1 MQVNKIGLMRIA
13 KTKKL
18 PFYTGLFYY
27 FIRPIARIGIWI
39 YYRKIYL
46 AHLDRIPRNKPVII
60 AANHPTGFMEPCV
73 MAVFMRRPLYFLVRG
88 DFFRKPVFN
97 FLLRSLNMIPIFR
110 RRDGNYRDLK
120 SNYASFEAC
129 YQALRQNQT
138 IMIFPEGTARHEK
151 RLRPVQK
158 GVSRLAFGAFE
169 NTDELEDLFIVP
181 VGISYTYSDRPRSEI
196 MVSCAPALSVRQL
209 LEESEH
215 HFASFDKKLR
225 VELTAGMRANLVH
238 IEDPADEHLVEL
250 LQQINRADVRDR
262 RFFPV
267 LSGDDNLLRA
277 DHQVTEKMKQWS
289 GKQKK
294 ALLAKARVLFQ
305 ELHACRIP
313 IHLLTQKKRSQWW
326 PGLLLFLT
334 ALPVWL
340 GYAFTFPATA
350 PAKWIADTKVKRTEF
365 YSPVSLAT
373 HLGTFLIF
381 YFLILLAAIISGY
394 WWLLPL
400 AIGLSVLSYGSLLWR
415 ESLQKL
421 IWQRRY
427 QQIEEQT
434 VRKMKEQWRSLK
446 TALKG

>member
-1 MQVNKIGLMRIA
+1 MS
-13 KTKKL
+13 KKKRL

-46 AHLDRIPRNKPVII
+46 SHFDRIPKNKPVIL

-73 MAVFMRRPLYFLVRG
+73 MAVFMWRPLYFLVRG
-88 DFFRKPVFN
+88 DFFRKPIFN

-110 RRDGNYRDLK
+110 ARDGNFRDLK

-129 YQALRQNQT
+129 YQALMQNRT
-138 IMIFPEGTARHEK
+138 IMIFPEGNAKHEK
-151 RLRPVQK
+151 RLRPIQK

-169 NTDELEDLFIVP
+169 NAAELEDLYIVP
-181 VGISYTYSDRPRSEI
+181 VGVSYTYSERPRSEM
-196 MVSCAPALSVRQL
+196 MVSCGRPLNVAQL
-209 LEESEH
+209 IAETGH

-225 VELTAGMRANLVH
+225 AVLTAEMQDNLVH
-238 IEDPADEHLVEL
+238 IHDPADEHLVEL
-250 LQQINRADVRDR
+250 LQQINRAGVRDR
-262 RFFPV
+262 HFFPV
-267 LSGDDNLLRA
+267 LSADDRLLCA
-277 DHQVTEKMKQWS
+277 DHQVTDKIKDWS
-289 GKQKK
+289 ADKK
-294 ALLAKARVLFQ
+294 ENLLSRARALFQ
-305 ELHACRIP
+305 QLQQHRIP
-313 IHLLTQKKRSQWW
+313 VHMLTQKPKNQW
-326 PGLLLFLT
+326 GRFIMLSLS

-340 GYAFTFPATA
+340 GYVFTFPATA

-381 YFLILLAAIISGY
+381 YLVILIVCIFSG
-394 WWLLPL
+394 WWWILPL

-415 ESLQKL
+415 EALQTL

-427 QQIEEQT
+427 KKINKQEVQ
-434 VRKMKEQWRSLK
+434 KMKEQWQSIK
-446 TALKG
+446 AAIAE